1 MNFWLSERYASIKK
15 LTISVTS
22 TYFDTGKFVLIK
34 TCNTELRSSNEDQ
47 LQSGMMLR
55 LDAITEDKD

>member
-1 MNFWLSERYASIKK
+1 MLLMK
-15 LTISVTS
+15 
-22 TYFDTGKFVLIK
+22 TYS
-34 TCNTELRSSNEDQ
+34 TELRSSIEDQ